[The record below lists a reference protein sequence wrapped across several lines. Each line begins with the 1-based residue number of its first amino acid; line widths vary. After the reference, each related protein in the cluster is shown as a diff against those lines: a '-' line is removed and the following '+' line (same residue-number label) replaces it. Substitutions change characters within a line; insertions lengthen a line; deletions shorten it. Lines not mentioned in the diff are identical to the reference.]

1 MHSFSESL
9 WVFYFILFYLTWIK
23 LSMGHPT
30 PFCLT
35 TTSAVL
41 LSCECSIHANA
52 CSFSLSCLSL
62 MQSGLSCDS
71 SSFINTL
78 PDMYININMFLHYHT
93 CNLLHLAQ
101 KSIIQFPS
109 FFWKQPH
116 YLLWSN
122 SYWIV
127 TEIRKKKTL
136 TVYSICSLSKICKK
150 VGRNQEGGREMWEKP
165 WLVRYEKTVCGRAG
179 G

>member
-1 MHSFSESL
+1 
-9 WVFYFILFYLTWIK
+9 
-23 LSMGHPT
+23 MGHPT

-127 TEIRKKKTL
+127 TEIRKKKHSQS
-136 TVYSICSLSKICKK
+136 TVFVVYPRSARRWGGTRKEAERCERSHGLSDMRRQY
-150 VGRNQEGGREMWEKP
+150 VGVLG
-165 WLVRYEKTVCGRAG
+165 VRSSRIARAC
-179 G
+179 